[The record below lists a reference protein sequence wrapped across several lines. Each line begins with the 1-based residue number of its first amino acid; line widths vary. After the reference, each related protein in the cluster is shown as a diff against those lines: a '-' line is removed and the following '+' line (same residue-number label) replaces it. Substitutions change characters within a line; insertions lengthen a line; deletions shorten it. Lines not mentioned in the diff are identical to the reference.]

1 MDRSDVDSLRKE
13 NFYKSVTMRIILFLF
28 LFSVNLASQTDL
40 YHKISQMIM
49 VGFSGKILTDSV
61 IINDLQI
68 RGVGSVILFGGN
80 IESPAQLNQ
89 LTTQL
94 HSNSLQPLFIAIDQ
108 EGGRIARLRETNGY
122 STTYTAYQVGT
133 IFNNENITRS
143 WASQMAGWLSDAK
156 INLNLAPVADVNVN
170 PESPAIGYL
179 DRSFSRIPDTVF
191 NHCLWFIDEFHQ
203 QNILTSLKHFPGHGS
218 AATDSHLGFTDITNT
233 WADSELIP
241 YRKLIQNGYDDFIM
255 SGHLYNAQI
264 DSVYPASL
272 SHKTL
277 TTLLRVSLEFDG
289 LIITD
294 GMFMGAIS
302 NNYSFD
308 EAVELAINAGNDIL
322 LYTTNKLNGK
332 SLVDSV
338 VGIVINKIFQ
348 GKITE
353 QRINDSFNRIMRKKL
368 ELTSIKYSNSEIIP
382 KNYFVANYPNPFN
395 ATTQIVFYLPTSQNV
410 SLKVFNTIGEE
421 VIILENNF
429 YSAGTHK
436 VQLNANGLSSGV
448 YLLRMKAGEF
458 YVSHKIILLK

>member
-1 MDRSDVDSLRKE
+1 MK
-13 NFYKSVTMRIILFLF
+13 KIICFLF
-28 LFSVNLASQTDL
+28 ITTSLFAQTDL

-49 VGFSGKILTDSV
+49 VGFSGKTLTDSI
-61 IINDLQI
+61 IINDLQN
-68 RGVGSVILFGGN
+68 RGVGSVILFSGN

-94 HSNSLQPLFIAIDQ
+94 HSLSSYPLFIAIDQ
-108 EGGRIARLRETNGY
+108 EGGRIARLRDVNGY
-122 STTYTAYQVGT
+122 TATYTAYEIGT
-133 IFNNENITRS
+133 VFNNESVTRN
-143 WASQMAGWLSDAK
+143 WASLMAGWLADAK

-191 NHCLWFIDEFHQ
+191 NHCFWFIDEFHQ
-203 QNILTSLKHFPGHGS
+203 RNIVTALKHFPGHGS
-218 AATDSHLGFTDITNT
+218 ATTDSHLGFTDITNT

-241 YRKLIQNGYDDFIM
+241 YKRLIQNGYDDFIM
-255 SGHLYNAQI
+255 SGHLFNAQI

-277 TTLLRVSLEFDG
+277 TTFLRDSLSFKG

-322 LYTTNKLNGK
+322 LFTTNKLSGK

-338 VGIVINKIFQ
+338 VSIVMNKISQ
-348 GKITE
+348 GKISE
-353 QRINDSFNRIMRKKL
+353 QRINESFIRIMKKKQ
-368 ELTSIKYSNSEIIP
+368 ELTSVYQNNADFIP
-382 KNYFVANYPNPFN
+382 ADFELLNYPNPFN
-395 ATTQIVFYLPTSQNV
+395 TQTTVVVKIPMEGNLSI
-410 SLKVFNTIGEE
+410 KVFNVTGEE
-421 VIILENNF
+421 VAELFNDIKT
-429 YSAGTHK
+429 AGTYTFNF
-436 VQLNANGLSSGV
+436 NADKLASGI
-448 YLLRMKAGEF
+448 YFIRMKMMNKILT
-458 YVSHKIILLK
+458 HKIVLLK

>member
-1 MDRSDVDSLRKE
+1 MKKIL
-13 NFYKSVTMRIILFLF
+13 LFL
-28 LFSVNLASQTDL
+28 LFTQTFFPQTDL

-49 VGFSGKILTDSV
+49 VGFSGKILSDSV
-61 IINDLQI
+61 IINDLQN

-80 IESPAQLNQ
+80 IESPTQLNQ

-94 HSNSLQPLFIAIDQ
+94 HNLSSTPLFIAIDQ

-122 STTYTAYQVGT
+122 TSTYSAFQIGT
-133 IFNNENITRS
+133 IFNDESINRS
-143 WASQMAGWLSDAK
+143 WASLMAGWLKDAK

-191 NHCLWFIDEFHQ
+191 NHCSWFTDEFHQ
-203 QNILTSLKHFPGHGS
+203 KNIFNCLKHFPGHGS
-218 AATDSHLGFTDITNT
+218 ASTDSHLGFTDITNT

-241 YRKLIQNGYDDFIM
+241 YKRLIQNGYDDFIM
-255 SGHLYNAQI
+255 SGHLFNAQI

-272 SHKTL
+272 SNKTL
-277 TTLLRVSLEFDG
+277 TGLLRDSLGFDG

-322 LYTTNKLNGK
+322 LYTTNKLSGK

-338 VGIVINKIFQ
+338 VGIVMNKISE

-353 QRINDSFNRIMRKKL
+353 QRIDESYNRIIQKKQQL
-368 ELTSIKYSNSEIIP
+368 TNVHQDNNQFVPNDFELL
-382 KNYFVANYPNPFN
+382 NYPNPFN
-395 ATTQIVFYLPTSQNV
+395 SQTNIVVKIPTDGNLTIQ
-410 SLKVFNTIGEE
+410 VFNIVGEE
-421 VIILENNF
+421 VAELMNEFRTAGIYKFSFNANELASGIYFIRMKMQNKILN
-429 YSAGTHK
+429 HK
-436 VQLNANGLSSGV
+436 VV
-448 YLLRMKAGEF
+448 
-458 YVSHKIILLK
+458 LLK

>member
-1 MDRSDVDSLRKE
+1 
-13 NFYKSVTMRIILFLF
+13 MRIILFLI
-28 LFSVNLASQTDL
+28 LFSVNLTPQTDL

-49 VGFSGKILTDSV
+49 VGFSGKTLTDSV

-80 IESPAQLNQ
+80 IESPTQLNQ

-94 HSNSLQPLFIAIDQ
+94 HSNSSQPLFIAIDQ

-122 STTYTAYQVGT
+122 STTYTAYQIGT
-133 IFNNENITRS
+133 IFNDENITRN
-143 WASQMAGWLSDAK
+143 WAAQMAGWLSDAK

-203 QNILTSLKHFPGHGS
+203 RNILTSLKHFPGHGS

-241 YRKLIQNGYDDFIM
+241 YRRLIQNGYDDFIM

-277 TTLLRVSLEFDG
+277 TTLLRDSLGFDG

-302 NNYSFD
+302 NNYTFD

-338 VGIVINKIFQ
+338 VGIVMNKISQ

-353 QRINDSFNRIMRKKL
+353 QRINDSFNRIIQKKQKI
-368 ELTSIKYSNSEIIP
+368 TSIKYSNSEIIP
-382 KNYFVANYPNPFN
+382 KDYFVTNYPNPFN
-395 ATTQIVFYLPTSQNV
+395 ATTQIVFYLPSDQNV

-421 VIILENNF
+421 VIDLENNF
-429 YSAGTHK
+429 YSAGTHTIH
-436 VQLNANGLSSGV
+436 LNANELSSGV

-458 YVSHKIILLK
+458 YISHKIILLK

>member
-1 MDRSDVDSLRKE
+1 MKTLLYFILLSSSL
-13 NFYKSVTMRIILFLF
+13 FAQS
-28 LFSVNLASQTDL
+28 DL

-49 VGFSGKILTDSV
+49 VGFSGKTLTDSV

-68 RGVGSVILFGGN
+68 RGVGSVILFSGN
-80 IESPAQLNQ
+80 IESPTQLNQ

-94 HSNSLQPLFIAIDQ
+94 HSLSAQPLFIAIDQ

-122 STTYTAYQVGT
+122 TSTYTAYQIGT
-133 IFNNENITRS
+133 VFNDENITRN
-143 WASQMAGWLSDAK
+143 WASLMAGWLADAK

-191 NHCLWFIDEFHQ
+191 NHCFWFIDEFHQ
-203 QNILTSLKHFPGHGS
+203 RDILTSLKHFPGHGS

-241 YRKLIQNGYDDFIM
+241 FGRLIQNGYDDFIM

-264 DSVYPASL
+264 DSIYPASL

-277 TTLLRVSLEFDG
+277 TTLLRDSLGYNG

-322 LYTTNKLNGK
+322 LYTTNKLSGK

-338 VGIVINKIFQ
+338 VGIVMNKISE
-348 GKITE
+348 GKISE
-353 QRINDSFNRIMRKKL
+353 QRINESYNRIMLKKQ
-368 ELTSIKYSNSEIIP
+368 ELTSVKDFHSGYIPEDYSLM
-382 KNYFVANYPNPFN
+382 NYPNPFN
-395 ATTQIVFYLPTSQNV
+395 SSTRIVFKLSSDINV
-410 SLKVFNTIGEE
+410 SIDVFNILGEKVAE
-421 VIILENNF
+421 ITNHF
-429 YSAGTHK
+429 YQAGTHQLQFDAINLGSGIYFLK
-436 VQLNANGLSSGV
+436 LNAGNKNLI
-448 YLLRMKAGEF
+448 
-458 YVSHKIILLK
+458 HKILLLK

>member
-1 MDRSDVDSLRKE
+1 MKKIL
-13 NFYKSVTMRIILFLF
+13 LFL
-28 LFSVNLASQTDL
+28 LFTQTFFPQTDL

-49 VGFSGKILTDSV
+49 VGFSGKTLSDSV
-61 IINDLQI
+61 IINDLQN

-80 IESPAQLNQ
+80 IESPTQLNQ

-94 HSNSLQPLFIAIDQ
+94 HNLSSTPLFIAIDQ

-122 STTYTAYQVGT
+122 TSTYSAFQIGT
-133 IFNNENITRS
+133 IFNDENINRS
-143 WASQMAGWLSDAK
+143 WASLMAGWLKDAK
-156 INLNLAPVADVNVN
+156 ITLNLAPVADVNVN

-191 NHCLWFIDEFHQ
+191 NHCSWFIDEFHQ
-203 QNILTSLKHFPGHGS
+203 KNIFNCLKHFPGHGS
-218 AATDSHLGFTDITNT
+218 ASTDSHLGFTDITNT

-241 YRKLIQNGYDDFIM
+241 YKRLIQNGYDDFVM
-255 SGHLYNAQI
+255 SGHLFNAQI

-272 SHKTL
+272 SNKTL
-277 TTLLRVSLEFDG
+277 TGLLRDSLGFDG

-322 LYTTNKLNGK
+322 LYTTNKLSGK

-338 VGIVINKIFQ
+338 VGIVMNKISE

-353 QRINDSFNRIMRKKL
+353 QRIDESYNRIIQKKQQL
-368 ELTSIKYSNSEIIP
+368 TNVHQDIIQFVPDDFELL
-382 KNYFVANYPNPFN
+382 NYPNPFN
-395 ATTQIVFYLPTSQNV
+395 SQTNIVVKIPTDGNLSVQ
-410 SLKVFNTIGEE
+410 VFNIVGEE
-421 VIILENNF
+421 VAELMNEYKTAGIYKFSFNANELASGIYFIRMKMQNKILN
-429 YSAGTHK
+429 HK
-436 VQLNANGLSSGV
+436 VV
-448 YLLRMKAGEF
+448 
-458 YVSHKIILLK
+458 LLK

>member
-1 MDRSDVDSLRKE
+1 MKK
-13 NFYKSVTMRIILFLF
+13 FFLLLLLTSSAF
-28 LFSVNLASQTDL
+28 AQTDL

-49 VGFSGKILTDSV
+49 VGFSGKTLTDSV

-68 RGVGSVILFGGN
+68 RGVGSVILFSGN
-80 IESPAQLNQ
+80 IESPTQLNQ

-94 HSNSLQPLFIAIDQ
+94 HSNSSQPLFIAIDQ

-122 STTYTAYQVGT
+122 SSTYTAYQIGT
-133 IFNNENITRS
+133 IFNNEITTRN
-143 WASQMAGWLSDAK
+143 WASQMAGWLADAK

-191 NHCLWFIDEFHQ
+191 NHCFWFIDEFHQ
-203 QNILTSLKHFPGHGS
+203 RNILTSLKHFPGHGS

-241 YRKLIQNGYDDFIM
+241 YRRLIQNGYDDFIM

-277 TTLLRVSLEFDG
+277 TTLLRDSLGFDG

-308 EAVELAINAGNDIL
+308 KAVELAINAGNDIL
-322 LYTTNKLNGK
+322 LYTTNKLSGK

-338 VGIVINKIFQ
+338 IGIVMNKISQ

-353 QRINDSFNRIMRKKL
+353 QRINESFNSIMQKKQ
-368 ELTSIKYSNSEIIP
+368 ELTSVEYSESEVIP
-382 KNYFVANYPNPFN
+382 EYYYMANYPNPFN
-395 ATTQIVFYLPTSQNV
+395 ATTQIVFYLPSDQNV
-410 SLKVFNTIGEE
+410 SLKLFNTIGEE
-421 VIILENNF
+421 VIDLENNF

-436 VQLNANGLSSGV
+436 VLLNANGLSSGV

-458 YVSHKIILLK
+458 YISHKIILLK

>member
-1 MDRSDVDSLRKE
+1 MDSLRKE
-13 NFYKSVTMRIILFLF
+13 NFHKSVTMRIILFLI
-28 LFSVNLASQTDL
+28 LFSVNLKPQTDL

-49 VGFSGKILTDSV
+49 VGFSGKTLTDSV

-80 IESPAQLNQ
+80 IESPTQLNQ

-94 HSNSLQPLFIAIDQ
+94 HSNSSQPLFIAIDQ

-122 STTYTAYQVGT
+122 STTYTAYQIGT
-133 IFNNENITRS
+133 IFNDENITRN
-143 WASQMAGWLSDAK
+143 WAAQMAGWLSDAK

-170 PESPAIGYL
+170 PESPAIGFL

-203 QNILTSLKHFPGHGS
+203 RNVLTSLKHFPGHGS

-241 YRKLIQNGYDDFIM
+241 YRRIIQDGYDNFIM

-277 TTLLRVSLEFDG
+277 TTLLRDSLGFDG

-302 NNYSFD
+302 NNYTFD

-338 VGIVINKIFQ
+338 VGIVMNKISQ

-353 QRINDSFNRIMRKKL
+353 QRINDSFTRIMQKKQKI
-368 ELTSIKYSNSEIIP
+368 TSIKYSDSEIIP
-382 KNYFVANYPNPFN
+382 KDYFVANYPNPFN
-395 ATTQIVFYLPTSQNV
+395 ATTQIVFYLPSDQNV

-421 VIILENNF
+421 VIDLENNF
-429 YSAGTHK
+429 YSAGTHTIR
-436 VQLNANGLSSGV
+436 LNANELSSGV
-448 YLLRMKAGEF
+448 FLLRMKAGEF

>member
-1 MDRSDVDSLRKE
+1 MKKIL
-13 NFYKSVTMRIILFLF
+13 LFL
-28 LFSVNLASQTDL
+28 LFTQTFFPQTDL

-49 VGFSGKILTDSV
+49 VGFSGKTLSDSV

-80 IESPAQLNQ
+80 IESPTQLNQ

-94 HSNSLQPLFIAIDQ
+94 HNLSSTPLFIAIDQ

-122 STTYTAYQVGT
+122 TSTYSAFQIGT
-133 IFNNENITRS
+133 IFNDESINRS
-143 WASQMAGWLSDAK
+143 WASLMAGWLNDAN

-191 NHCLWFIDEFHQ
+191 NHCSWFIDEFHQ
-203 QNILTSLKHFPGHGS
+203 KNILNCLKHFPGHGS
-218 AATDSHLGFTDITNT
+218 ASTDSHLGFTDITNT
-233 WADSELIP
+233 WTDSELIP
-241 YRKLIQNGYDDFIM
+241 YKRLLQNGYDDFIM

-272 SHKTL
+272 SNKTL
-277 TTLLRVSLEFDG
+277 TGLLRDSLGFDG

-308 EAVELAINAGNDIL
+308 ETVELAINAGNDIL
-322 LYTTNKLNGK
+322 LYTTNKLSGK

-338 VGIVINKIFQ
+338 VGIVMNKISE

-353 QRINDSFNRIMRKKL
+353 QRIDESYNGIIRKKQKL
-368 ELTSIKYSNSEIIP
+368 TNVHQADFDIVPDNFELLS
-382 KNYFVANYPNPFN
+382 YPNPFN
-395 ATTQIVFYLPTSQNV
+395 SQTNIVIIIPKAGNLSVT
-410 SLKVFNTIGEE
+410 VFNIVGEE
-421 VIILENNF
+421 VAEIIND
-429 YSAGTHK
+429 YRSAGIYK
-436 VQLNANGLSSGV
+436 FSFNANELASGI
-448 YLLRMKAGEF
+448 YFIRMKMQDKILM
-458 YVSHKIILLK
+458 HKIVLLK